1 MSDSENPKQLLS
13 ESTKFRILCVMFRH
27 FSLEYNNIATL
38 ANPTSESF
46 QQLLGNTI
54 AYQPKLR
61 NAGNLLASTLESF
74 VSNQNSRIFCA
85 LSDLYEWHR
94 SGMRYNILQLT
105 LKHIHSIFKRP
116 PYELRPYTRELTYA
130 QRLVMIYHMCNPE
143 SWSLLVEA
151 YTALYER
158 QFQREWEDKAKFSY
172 IAGSPL
178 AIPADICKTIHECT
192 LASYALQP
200 LAPLPSVDLSNNSLT
215 HDDSNPAALGIKSGK
230 IVKRRAMSAASKTKS
245 AQMAI
250 RAAIAKP
257 RSVSF
262 ANLATQAYLPPAAI
276 TTDHSAVSTDS
287 ASDFWLGAANLYPSS
302 VDSTNIPGLYQFGT
316 SNIDSL
322 PRLPLS
328 GTFSEDATALVDI
341 SQQLLQQQTQYP
353 YQQEN
358 LVEFSQDDFLSA
370 LGIGPLTSAVYH
382 VSLATSPV
390 LLAQAS
396 GSGVPVTGAYDSQ
409 IATSKTG
416 TASGYN
422 TSVGSSYF
430 QGDEK

>member
-1 MSDSENPKQLLS
+1 MSDVLNPKQILS

-38 ANPTSESF
+38 ANPTSEAF
-46 QQLLGNTI
+46 QQLFENTI
-54 AYQPKLR
+54 AYQPNLR
-61 NAGNLLASTLESF
+61 SAGDVLVSTLESF

-85 LSDLYEWHR
+85 LSDLYEWHC

-158 QFQREWEDKAKFSY
+158 QFQREWEDKAKFTY
-172 IAGSPL
+172 IAGSSL
-178 AIPADICKTIHECT
+178 AIPPDICRTIHECT

-200 LAPLPSVDLSNNSLT
+200 LAPLSSVDVANNISA
-215 HDDSNPAALGIKSGK
+215 HNDSNPAALGIKGGK
-230 IVKRRAMSAASKTKS
+230 IVKRRALSAATKTKS

-262 ANLATQAYLPPAAI
+262 ANLASQAHLPPAAI
-276 TTDHSAVSTDS
+276 ATDNSAVSTDS
-287 ASDFWLGAANLYPSS
+287 ASDFWLGAANFYPSS
-302 VDSTNIPGLYQFGT
+302 VNAADIPGLYQFGT
-316 SNIDSL
+316 SNVDSL

-328 GTFSEDATALVDI
+328 GNFSEDTTALAE
-341 SQQLLQQQTQYP
+341 QLLQQQQQYR
-353 YQQEN
+353 QES
-358 LVEFSQDDFLSA
+358 LAEFSQDDFLSA
-370 LGIGPLTSAVYH
+370 FGIGPLTSAVCH

-396 GSGVPVTGAYDSQ
+396 GGAVSATGAYSAQ
-409 IATSKTG
+409 IATSKAST
-416 TASGYN
+416 TSGYN
-422 TSVGSSYF
+422 ASVGSSYF
-430 QGDEK
+430 QGDQK

>member
-1 MSDSENPKQLLS
+1 
-13 ESTKFRILCVMFRH
+13 
-27 FSLEYNNIATL
+27 
-38 ANPTSESF
+38 
-46 QQLLGNTI
+46 
-54 AYQPKLR
+54 
-61 NAGNLLASTLESF
+61 
-74 VSNQNSRIFCA
+74 
-85 LSDLYEWHR
+85 
-94 SGMRYNILQLT
+94 
-105 LKHIHSIFKRP
+105 
-116 PYELRPYTRELTYA
+116 
-130 QRLVMIYHMCNPE
+130 MCNPE